1 MPQSRWMIWNID
13 EATKRKIK
21 VYAAMHDIEIGEA
34 LKRLVDI
41 ALANDPSK

>member
-1 MPQSRWMIWNID
+1 MNEGNILVVGY
-13 EATKRKIK
+13 R
-21 VYAAMHDIEIGEA
+21 EIGEA